1 MTDSLLQSV
10 RSLVAATPP
19 AGTQSLFNWLDS
31 PLPAKP
37 ADELAQL
44 HRQLGVWRAS
54 PLGGEQKALT
64 LGRIYARGM
73 STVSSILAAL
83 SDVVLPIPI
92 PRRTRQLIRSLQLLL
107 RTLADDLQATVD
119 AQPLGMPPEL
129 ARWQILHALGQH
141 LLVSSLVASPPAV
154 GIWRQMHQTYEAV
167 RRLGLTGAESPGGR
181 ATLQDV
187 YYAAV
192 LLGCAQPASFTSNE
206 INFIAAYLARFA
218 AGVEADLRAPP
229 SPTAFW
235 IDPTRDA
242 AAYACARNT
251 PPPDTAV
258 HYFSGARLAEQLR
271 QQLAELESG
280 APAKTIG
287 LPDFADTPAGRGVL
301 RRLINYWGDPGKRR
315 FPRRRQNYRALLCCG
330 LANLWQLFQHGEE
343 SLPATSNW
351 MIINES
357 PDGYAFMHVSGKTG
371 ELSIG
376 DVAAI
381 RTESGKAWQ
390 ICIVRWALSEN
401 QEHLELGLQILATRA
416 VPALLAQPGERHD
429 HALQAVLILP
439 EIRALRAGEMLLAPT
454 ATLSRLPSSLV
465 LVVEQQNVAVREVRA
480 TRVTEQN
487 SRIAIFSIEP
497 EIPAPAAGPTPHC
510 G

>member
-1 MTDSLLQSV
+1 MTDSLIQSAH
-10 RSLVAATPP
+10 SLVAAAPP
-19 AGTQSLFNWLDS
+19 VGTQSLFNWLDS
-31 PLPAKP
+31 PPAKP

-44 HRQLGVWRAS
+44 HRQLGAWRAS
-54 PLGGEQKALT
+54 PLGGEQRALT
-64 LGRIYARGM
+64 LGRIYARSM

-83 SDVVLPIPI
+83 SDGVLPIPI
-92 PRRTRQLIRSLQLLL
+92 PRRTRQLVRSLQLLL
-107 RTLADDLQATVD
+107 RTLADELQATVD
-119 AQPLGMPPEL
+119 AQPTGMPPEL
-129 ARWQILHALGQH
+129 ALWQILHALAQH
-141 LLVSSLVASPPAV
+141 LLVSSLVASPAGV
-154 GIWRQMHQTYEAV
+154 GVWRQLHRAYATV
-167 RRLGLTGAESPGGR
+167 RRLGLTDAESPDGR

-187 YYAAV
+187 YYSAV

-206 INFIAAYLARFA
+206 INFIATYLARFA
-218 AGVEADLRAPP
+218 AGVEPDLHGEP

-251 PPPDTAV
+251 PPPDTTV
-258 HYFSGARLAEQLR
+258 HYFSGARLAQQLR
-271 QQLAELESG
+271 QQLVELEAG

-287 LPDFADTPAGRGVL
+287 LPDFADSPAGRGVL

-343 SLPATSNW
+343 ALPATSNW
-351 MIINES
+351 MIVNES

-416 VPALLAQPGERHD
+416 VPALLARPGERHD
-429 HALQAVLILP
+429 RQLLPVLVLP
-439 EIRALRAGEMLLAPT
+439 EIRALRAGEMLLAPS
-454 ATLSRLPSSLV
+454 ATLRQLPSSLV
-465 LVVEQQNVAVREVRA
+465 LVVEQHNVAVREVRA
-480 TRVTEQN
+480 TRVNEQN
-487 SRIAIFSIEP
+487 SRIAIFSIEH
-497 EIPAPAAGPTPHC
+497 EVPAPAAGQHPHS

>member
-1 MTDSLLQSV
+1 MTDTLLQAA
-10 RSLVAATPP
+10 RSLVTAAPP
-19 AGTQSLFNWLDS
+19 AGMQSLLNWLDS
-31 PLPAKP
+31 PLPARP

-44 HRQLGVWRAS
+44 HRQLGAWRAS
-54 PLGGEQKALT
+54 PLGVEQRAMMLE
-64 LGRIYARGM
+64 RIYARGM
-73 STVSSILAAL
+73 STVSSILVAL
-83 SDVVLPIPI
+83 SGAALPIPI

-107 RTLADDLQATVD
+107 STLADDLHATFD
-119 AQPLGMPPEL
+119 AQPASLPPEL
-129 ARWQILHALGQH
+129 ALWQILHALAQH
-141 LLVSSLVASPPAV
+141 LLLSSLVAAPAAV
-154 GIWRQMHQTYEAV
+154 GIWRQLHQTYASA
-167 RRLGLTGAESPGGR
+167 RRLELTDAEPPGVR

-187 YYAAV
+187 YYSAV

-206 INFIAAYLARFA
+206 IDFIAAYLARFA
-218 AGVEADLRAPP
+218 DGVDPEPSAAP
-229 SPTAFW
+229 SQAAFW

-258 HYFSGARLAEQLR
+258 CYFGCARLAERLR
-271 QQLAELESG
+271 QQLAELDAG
-280 APAKTIG
+280 ASATAIG
-287 LPDFADTPAGRGVL
+287 LPDFAETPAGRGVL

-343 SLPATSNW
+343 SLAETSHW

-390 ICIVRWALSEN
+390 ICVVRWALSEN
-401 QEHLELGLQILATRA
+401 QEHLELGLQILATCA

-429 HALQAVLILP
+429 QALLPALILP
-439 EIRALRAGEMLLAPT
+439 EIRALRASEMLLVPS
-454 ATLSRLPSSLV
+454 ATLVRLPSSLI
-465 LVVEQQNVAVREVRA
+465 LVVEQHNIAVREVRA
-480 TRVTEQN
+480 TCLNEQN

-497 EIPAPAAGPTPHC
+497 DVPAAASGQPTHC